1 MNRDDVLWIEQQ
13 VEKKKQLYQKL
24 RDCFEKEREALI
36 QVEIDALWQIS
47 GEKDVLCREIGT
59 VRKEL
64 ADTVASV
71 WPAPFDLSQLY
82 PVLPRAC
89 RAVFSENVRQ
99 ILVLKRQID
108 MLRQQNMT
116 FMNESLKFMDQ
127 IMAMISGG
135 GKNND
140 LPVYNR
146 RCSLN
151 QAKQKSVRFLRQ
163 EV

>member
-36 QVEIDALWQIS
+36 QVEIDSLWQIS
-47 GEKDVLCREIGT
+47 GEKDALCSEIGT

-64 ADTVASV
+64 AETGASV
-71 WPAPFDLSQLY
+71 CPAPFDLMQLY
-82 PVLPRAC
+82 PVLPRAG
-89 RAVFSENVRQ
+89 RAVFSENARQ
-99 ILVLKRQID
+99 ISVLKRQID

-135 GKNND
+135 GENND
-140 LPVYNR
+140 PAVYNR

-151 QAKQKSVRFLRQ
+151 PAKQKSVRFLRQ